1 MYYAVDNHEDAC
13 EDRQILYEDADE
25 ISERIANIYF
35 SRITAFVYYAKNE
48 VR

>member
-1 MYYAVDNHEDAC
+1 MCNAVANHEDAC
-13 EDRQILYEDADE
+13 EDRQILYEDTDE

-35 SRITAFVYYAKNE
+35 SRITAFVYYARNE